1 LTELSPAPVGTRL
14 AVHAGDCL
22 NMEVAAM
29 ASDEKQEYAERG
41 VADRRPDDDQLALA
55 TDQNDD
61 TATARSEP
69 SDEALFRDRATTRLV
84 DPAQEEAP
92 EPSTDT
98 EADVGTT
105 YPREAIEG
113 PWEPFEEDRPYF
125 APTDPVVKPNPTS
138 EQGLD
143 VVGGFEPTASDDV
156 GLVQQSSTGPM
167 PGDDEVKAAVVRELR
182 EDAMTTDLE
191 LRVEV
196 RDGDV
201 TLRGVV
207 ATLDESEAALEV
219 AGRVEG
225 VGNVLDE
232 IQIEGLTDR

>member
-1 LTELSPAPVGTRL
+1 
-14 AVHAGDCL
+14 
-22 NMEVAAM
+22 M
-29 ASDEKQEYAERG
+29 ASNEQQHAQRG
-41 VADRRPDDDQLALA
+41 VADRPMDDEDKTWA

-69 SDEALFRDRATTRLV
+69 SDEALFRDRATTRL
-84 DPAQEEAP
+84 DAPAQDEAP
-92 EPSTDT
+92 ELST
-98 EADVGTT
+98 EADSDVGTT
-105 YPREAIEG
+105 YPREAIAG
-113 PWEPFEEDRPYF
+113 PWEPFEADRPYF

-143 VVGGFEPTASDDV
+143 VVGGFEPAATDDV
-156 GLVQQSSTGPM
+156 GLVRQSTTGPM

-191 LRVEV
+191 LRVDV

-201 TLRGVV
+201 TLRGFV

-225 VGNVLDE
+225 VGNILDE
-232 IQIEGLTDR
+232 IEVLGLTDR